1 MTRRVTLKL
10 EVTFI
15 DKEDTGLLP
24 MKAITDLAISK
35 LKAPGL
41 RDDIPRFGPVLEVH
55 DLFGR
60 ADTKAVLITTTE
72 ITNSFEQ

>member
-10 EVTFI
+10 DVTFI
-15 DKEDTGLLP
+15 DKEDTGLIP
-24 MKAITDLAISK
+24 MKAIADLVIAK
-35 LKAPGL
+35 MREPGL
-41 RDDIPRFGPVLEVH
+41 RDDILRFGPVMSVH

-60 ADTKAVLITTTE
+60 ADTKATLITTTE